1 MKVLIIISG
10 TFFDVLFNSFLYHI
24 VILSFDNIVEV
35 RKKGCHA
42 ALHGT
47 QNFFDY
53 IDTFLC
59 LISKKCIKI
68 GTMSYSL
75 FHLNIQLCPGFSEEN

>member
-35 RKKGCHA
+35 IKKDCHA

-47 QNFFDY
+47 ENFLDY
-53 IDTFLC
+53 KHTFYVLFPRNV
-59 LISKKCIKI
+59 LKSE
-68 GTMSYSL
+68 TMAYSL
-75 FHLNIQLCPGFSEEN
+75 FHLNIQRCPCFSE